1 MILKIL
7 FLLSLVFAIYW
18 MVRVK
23 NRYISVLTS
32 GLALA
37 GLMVLFAPGDLR
49 EYGMHLYLIS
59 AAAVVIYGIFAKQ
72 KIAEQRLVISLAALA
87 SITHWV
93 WVGNHWHGNTLLIAI
108 MVLLIG
114 AYALIRR
121 VRLKNEL
128 GILMI
133 FMVDASVI
141 LLEAFLKSAA

>member
-1 MILKIL
+1 MLKIL

-37 GLMVLFAPGDLR
+37 GLLVLFAPGDYR

-59 AAAVVIYGIFAKQ
+59 AAAVVVYGVFSKQ
-72 KIAEQRLVISLAALA
+72 KTLEKRLVISLMALA
-87 SITHWV
+87 TITHWV
-93 WVGNHWHGNTLLIAI
+93 WVSNHWHGNTMLLAVLI
-108 MVLLIG
+108 LLIG

-141 LLEAFLKSAA
+141 LLEAWLKSAA

>member
-1 MILKIL
+1 MLKIL
-7 FLLSLVFAIYW
+7 FLLALVFAIYW

-23 NRYISVLTS
+23 NRYVIILTS
-32 GLALA
+32 GLVLSAL
-37 GLMVLFAPGDLR
+37 LVLFAPGDLR

-59 AAAVVIYGIFAKQ
+59 AAAVIVYGAFSKQ
-72 KIAEQRLVISLAALA
+72 KNAEQRLVISLAALA
-87 SITHWV
+87 TITHWV

-128 GILMI
+128 GIFMI

-141 LLEAFLKSAA
+141 LLEAWLKSAA